1 MIDLDKFLSLFYERD
16 DPVMCY
22 VWICVLC
29 VCFVFCVVYGVL
41 RSVWFV
47 FLFFSFPLTFGQL
60 FCFLSFLFFSTFS
73 FMGWPA
79 SGMEWAGMGYKANSA
94 RRYHIYPFSIDISDN
109 DRHDLHFILY
119 SSFRMPCYS

>member
-1 MIDLDKFLSLFYERD
+1 
-16 DPVMCY
+16 MCY

-47 FLFFSFPLTFGQL
+47 FLFFSFLLTFGHL

-94 RRYHIYPFSIDISDN
+94 TGYHIYPFSIDISDN
-109 DRHDLHFILY
+109 DKA
-119 SSFRMPCYS
+119 